1 MTRYKLIVTG
11 LAALG
16 LSVLFVVNVLPGKPL
31 MQVQSIKDIEQLFS
45 HTPEQYK
52 AQTSKAI
59 AGLKTEIAKII
70 AIPRKEKNFSNT
82 ALALDHASAFSDL
95 AIIRNILQVIDLTN
109 PDKALR
115 DMAQELQVTIES
127 TYVDEIVSN
136 KELYHA
142 LKEYAQ
148 HNAQHENLTKEQRYF
163 LDETL
168 MSFKREGLELADDKL
183 EEVKKLR
190 KELAALTLEFDS
202 NIAKDATTVAV
213 PLDALVGLPDDFIAA
228 LKKTDNDLYI
238 LTLDYPTYYT
248 VMENCSVSDTRK
260 KMRSAFNNRAYPAN
274 KTILEKVIAKR
285 DQLAR
290 ILGYDS
296 YADYDT
302 ADQMVKSAQRAQD
315 FVDSIVKKSQEKAVQ
330 EFKNFTKQLPESV
343 TLDAQGRIYPW
354 DEAYARNVYK
364 KSYDVDELK
373 IAEYFPMEKTV
384 DGLFDIYQKFFSLV
398 FTKKPIHV
406 WHEDVFVIEVSHKT
420 GEFIGYLLLDL
431 YPRPNKYTHAC
442 EATIVPATF
451 VDGKPNKAVSA
462 VLANFPK
469 STPHKPSLLKRSDV
483 KTFFHEFGHALHDL
497 LGRSELV
504 SLAGT
509 NVKRDFVELPSQ
521 MLENWL
527 NDRQILKMV
536 SSHYLTGEP
545 LPDATVD
552 ALINIKNLFSGTNT
566 LGQMVYASL
575 ALAYFKPGA
584 QKDID
589 GIQQSIYQAIR
600 PHVVYDPNDRSYASF
615 GHLMG
620 YGAKYYGYMWSN
632 VFALD
637 IFEQIK
643 EAGLLNPEIGKKYVQ
658 TVIGRGGTADPDD
671 LLFDFLGRKPTE
683 DAFLRDMGLKN

>member
-1 MTRYKLIVTG
+1 MITLKSIVTG
-11 LAALG
+11 LLAIV
-16 LSVLFVVNVLPGKPL
+16 LSVIFIVHVLPGKPL
-31 MQVQSIKDIEQLFS
+31 MHVESIKDIEKLFS
-45 HTPEQYK
+45 HSPEQYRAQAKK
-52 AQTSKAI
+52 AHDTLKATI
-59 AGLKTEIAKII
+59 SEII
-70 AIPRKEKNFSNT
+70 AIKSPQRTFANT
-82 ALALDHASAFSDL
+82 LLALDHAIAFSDL
-95 AIIRNILQVIDLTN
+95 AITRNVLQVIDLTN
-109 PDKALR
+109 PDQAMR
-115 DMAQELQVTIES
+115 DMAQELQVYIES
-127 TYVDEIVSN
+127 VYVDEIGSN
-136 KELYHA
+136 KALYHA
-142 LKEYAQ
+142 IKDYAE
-148 HNAQHENLTKEQRYF
+148 HNADKEQLTKEQRYF
-163 LDETL
+163 LEETL
-168 MSFKREGLELADDKL
+168 SSFKREGLELSDEKL
-183 EEVKKLR
+183 EEVKTLR

-202 NIAKDATTVAV
+202 NIAKDATTVIVDRSSLA
-213 PLDALVGLPDDFIAA
+213 GLPDDFIAA
-228 LKKTDNDLYI
+228 LKKTEDDRYI
-238 LTLDYPTYYT
+238 LTLDYPTYFT
-248 VMENCSVSDTRK
+248 VMENCSVSETRK

-274 KTILEKVIAKR
+274 KTVLEKVIQKR

-290 ILGYDS
+290 ILGYES

-315 FVDSIVKKSQEKAVQ
+315 FVDSIVQKSHAKARQ
-330 EFKNFTKQLPESV
+330 EFENYTKQLPDSV
-343 TLDAQGRIYPW
+343 TLDLQGRINPW
-354 DEAYARNVYK
+354 DEAFARNVYK
-364 KSYDVDELK
+364 KSYDIDELK

-406 WHEDVFVIEVSHKT
+406 WHEDVFVIEVSHQT

-431 YPRPNKYTHAC
+431 YPRANKYTHAC
-442 EATIVPATF
+442 EATIIPATF
-451 VDGKPNKAVSA
+451 INGLPNKAVSA

-469 STPHKPSLLKRSDV
+469 STSTKPSLLKRSDV

-527 NDRQILKMV
+527 NDRDILKMI
-536 SSHYLTGEP
+536 SSHYQTGEP
-545 LPDATVD
+545 LPDATLD
-552 ALINIKNLFSGTNT
+552 AIMQIKNLFSGTNT

-575 ALAYFKPGA
+575 SLAYFKPGA
-584 QKDID
+584 QKDVD
-589 GIQQSIYQAIR
+589 AIQKKIYQAIR
-600 PHVVYDPNDRSYASF
+600 PYVAYDEHDRSYASF

-643 EAGLLNPEIGKKYVQ
+643 NAGLLNPEIGKKYVE

-671 LLFDFLGRKPTE
+671 LLYDFLGRQPQE